1 MILHNYSSMSRF
13 RSFIASPDALN
24 RLIVINCGIWL
35 LYKIVCWFFF
45 PVSAF
50 LMQRDA
56 AEFEL
61 LLIHWLACPASWQE
75 LLLRPWTLLT
85 SLFFHIE
92 FWHLFFNMLMLWFA
106 GKSFGRYCSDKW
118 LWITYF
124 AGGTAGN
131 LCYMAAYNV
140 FPVFASAMPA
150 AIALGASGSIM
161 AILAA
166 GTIYHPQN
174 LIRIFPFPNGF
185 KQIWL
190 LVFFVAIDFLS
201 IPKGN
206 AGGHIAHLGG
216 VLYGCLFI
224 LFYMKRPFHTLFHI
238 SPTKKR
244 KKEKFYTSYQNAGR
258 PVSDEEYNAR
268 KAADAQ
274 RLDDILGKISQSGY
288 DALSKEEK
296 DFLFNESRK
305 RNRD

>member
-1 MILHNYSSMSRF
+1 MIFGKMSRVKA
-13 RSFIASPDALN
+13 FITSPAALN
-24 RLIVINCGIWL
+24 RLIVINCGVWI
-35 LYKIVCWFFF
+35 LYKLVCWFLF

-50 LMQRDA
+50 LMQKDA
-56 AEFEL
+56 AEFEAL
-61 LLIHWLACPASWQE
+61 LVGWLACPAAWSE
-75 LLLRPWTLLT
+75 LLLRPWTLII
-85 SLFFHIE
+85 SLFFHVE

-106 GKSFGRYCSDKW
+106 GKCFSRYCSDKW

-124 AGGTAGN
+124 AGGTVGN
-131 LCYMAAYNV
+131 LCYMASYNF
-140 FPVFASAMPA
+140 FPVFAAVMPMAM
-150 AIALGASGSIM
+150 ALGASGSIM

-166 GTIYHPQN
+166 GTVYDPKN

-185 KQIWL
+185 RQIWL
-190 LVFFVAIDFLS
+190 LVVFVAIDFLS

-224 LFYMKRPFHTLFHI
+224 WFYMKKPFHALFHLQT
-238 SPTKKR
+238 PHKKQ
-244 KKEKFYTSYQNAGR
+244 KKEKYYTSYQNTGR

-274 RLDDILGKISQSGY
+274 RLDDILGKISRSGY

-296 DFLFNESRK
+296 DFLFNESKK
-305 RNRD
+305 RNRN